1 MKLYFYKL
9 DLIAADKNGRG
20 ICVMERE
27 ATESK
32 RRYTAPIG
40 GCFPNYHVVINKKD
54 IGIVQYDGFQAMLI
68 LEKPNFDYAKEKI
81 LETLSIEIKVLEMK
95 IDKFRRAAMAVRE
108 SEEIKL

>member
-1 MKLYFYKL
+1 
-9 DLIAADKNGRG
+9 
-20 ICVMERE
+20 MERE

-40 GCFPNYHVVINKKD
+40 ECFPDYHVVINKKD

-68 LEKPNFDYAKEKI
+68 LENPNFDYAKGKI
-81 LETLSIEIKVLEMK
+81 LETLNVEANSLEMK
-95 IDKFRRAAMAVRE
+95 IDKLRRTAMVVRE

>member
-40 GCFPNYHVVINKKD
+40 ECFPDYHVVINKKD

-68 LEKPNFDYAKEKI
+68 LENPNFDYAKGKI
-81 LETLSIEIKVLEMK
+81 LETLNVEANSLEMK
-95 IDKFRRAAMAVRE
+95 IDKLRRTAMVVRE

>member
-20 ICVMERE
+20 IFVMERE

-40 GCFPNYHVVINKKD
+40 GYFPNYHVVINKKD

-68 LEKPNFDYAKEKI
+68 LENPNFDYAKEKI
-81 LETLSIEIKVLEMK
+81 LETLNVEANGLEMK
-95 IDKFRRAAMAVRE
+95 IDKLRRTAMVVRE